1 MKNALDRHVPAGFS
15 PYSGG
20 IDKDTLR
27 PRINKRPAANKK
39 DKLVSDIALVFD
51 RLKIGDGATLSF
63 HHHLRAGDEVMNL
76 ALSEAKRRGL
86 KNLTLAPSS
95 VFPNHKLLAEMIESG
110 AVRRI
115 YTDYLNGPAAAA
127 ICGGKM
133 DGLLVMDTHG
143 GRSYAIET
151 GDIEIDVAFIA
162 TPCATAAGDGNGFR
176 GPSACG
182 SLGYAVSDMYYAKRK
197 VVVTDYLVEEVE
209 NKQIIGEYIDYVLK
223 VDRIGRREG
232 IMSGTTRITR
242 DPVGLLIADAA
253 ARVLAA
259 AGALED
265 GFSFQTGAGG
275 ISLAVADRLKR
286 YIKEKNILAAFASGG
301 ITEYI
306 VAMHNEGLVRDLY
319 DVQCFDLAAVASIG
333 KNERHRAISAAQYAS
348 ILENN
353 VADRLDIVILGATEV
368 DTDFNVN
375 VTTASDGLII
385 GGSGGHADTAN
396 GARITVIVTPLLKT
410 RLPVVKDRVVTVTTP
425 GRDVDIVVTE
435 RGIAVNP
442 ARADLLEKLAGKGLP
457 LVTIE
462 ELRDKAIKIA
472 GRPERVPLGKRVVG
486 VVRHRD
492 LSVVDAIYETGGRR

>member
-1 MKNALDRHVPAGFS
+1 
-15 PYSGG
+15 
-20 IDKDTLR
+20 
-27 PRINKRPAANKK
+27 
-39 DKLVSDIALVFD
+39 
-51 RLKIGDGATLSF
+51 
-63 HHHLRAGDEVMNL
+63 
-76 ALSEAKRRGL
+76 
-86 KNLTLAPSS
+86 
-95 VFPNHKLLAEMIESG
+95 
-110 AVRRI
+110 
-115 YTDYLNGPAAAA
+115 
-127 ICGGKM
+127 
-133 DGLLVMDTHG
+133 
-143 GRSYAIET
+143 
-151 GDIEIDVAFIA
+151 
-162 TPCATAAGDGNGFR
+162 
-176 GPSACG
+176 
-182 SLGYAVSDMYYAKRK
+182 
-197 VVVTDYLVEEVE
+197 
-209 NKQIIGEYIDYVLK
+209 
-223 VDRIGRREG
+223 
-232 IMSGTTRITR
+232 
-242 DPVGLLIADAA
+242 
-253 ARVLAA
+253 
-259 AGALED
+259 
-265 GFSFQTGAGG
+265 
-275 ISLAVADRLKR
+275 
-286 YIKEKNILAAFASGG
+286 
-301 ITEYI
+301 
-306 VAMHNEGLVRDLY
+306 MHNEGLVRDLY

-333 KNERHRAISAAQYAS
+333 KNARHRAISAAQYAS